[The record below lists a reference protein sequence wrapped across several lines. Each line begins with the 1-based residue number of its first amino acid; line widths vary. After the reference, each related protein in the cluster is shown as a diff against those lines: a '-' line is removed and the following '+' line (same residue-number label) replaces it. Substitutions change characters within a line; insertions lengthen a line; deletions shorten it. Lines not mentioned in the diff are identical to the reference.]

1 MIRLPPRS
9 TLTDTRFPYTT
20 LFRSDFAASASGS
33 GNLTIGA
40 IKTQSASFSVAGSGD
55 INAAGT
61 TGTVK
66 MNIAGS
72 GDIDAERLTA
82 ATGNIAVQGS
92 GEVEA
97 TVTGSAKVS
106 VMEIGRAHV

>member
-1 MIRLPPRS
+1 MVTMPALRGASVAGSGNLSVDRVEG
-9 TLTDTRFPYTT
+9 D
-20 LFRSDFAASASGS
+20 DFAASASGS

-40 IKTQSASFSVAGSGD
+40 IKTQSARFSVAGSGD

-72 GDIDAERLTA
+72 GAIDAERLTA
-82 ATGNIAVQGS
+82 PTGNIAVQCSGAGEANMPGKAPGS
-92 GEVEA
+92 
-97 TVTGSAKVS
+97 VT
-106 VMEIGRAHV
+106 